1 MFKIIVEQNLQI
13 QKMEIELE
21 NLLKEKEQQ
30 ADVETTIPITTTSI
44 ARTSTTGTSI
54 AAAIIVETQ
63 STDSTTD
70 LAKAMGYLSIKGQEI
85 EKLKAQL
92 NNLQEQKIKTNKA
105 YLPELQKSHRLSQRI
120 ETFENE
126 SVISQTIAQAKES
139 IQLDIN
145 ESMTNLWP
153 SIEIIF
159 DQEELLE
166 RSKRV
171 IVEVKKDMGHNPGD
185 ATTLIKILNS
195 KAREELEDYDIEDI
209 TESILEVRRV
219 LTKRNLILQL
229 ENKCHNLEASIQK
242 FH

>member
-1 MFKIIVEQNLQI
+1 
-13 QKMEIELE
+13 
-21 NLLKEKEQQ
+21 
-30 ADVETTIPITTTSI
+30 
-44 ARTSTTGTSI
+44 
-54 AAAIIVETQ
+54 
-63 STDSTTD
+63 
-70 LAKAMGYLSIKGQEI
+70 
-85 EKLKAQL
+85 
-92 NNLQEQKIKTNKA
+92 
-105 YLPELQKSHRLSQRI
+105 
-120 ETFENE
+120 
-126 SVISQTIAQAKES
+126 
-139 IQLDIN
+139 
-145 ESMTNLWP
+145 MTNLWP

-229 ENKCHNLEASIQK
+229 ENKCHNLEASI
-242 FH
+242 